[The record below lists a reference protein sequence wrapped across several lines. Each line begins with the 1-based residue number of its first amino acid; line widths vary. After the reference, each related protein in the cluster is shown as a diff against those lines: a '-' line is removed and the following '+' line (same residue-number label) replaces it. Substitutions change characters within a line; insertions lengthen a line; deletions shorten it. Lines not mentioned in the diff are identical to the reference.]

1 MSNKN
6 ISNIFKKR
14 ETYFPSSSYSWYS
27 SVNLVQVVEAMLRW
41 AGDQLGK
48 RFDALHKSFSL
59 CVCVCSKVPLVAF
72 SGGQNKSK
80 PKEIF
85 LERLLKT
92 RYNLGVAPPG
102 SPRFTPGVDRNVA
115 TCCCVCLRAQTL
127 GLVDRSQDTRD
138 GDGSQIRCPDFKIK
152 LQLTRLNYLSDISGV
167 VMCIRSILRGNLKYW
182 KCFRY
187 NC

>member
-1 MSNKN
+1 MVNALTLSTNP
-6 ISNIFKKR
+6 
-14 ETYFPSSSYSWYS
+14 FP
-27 SVNLVQVVEAMLRW
+27 
-41 AGDQLGK
+41 
-48 RFDALHKSFSL
+48 SL
-59 CVCVCSKVPLVAF
+59 CVCVCVPKCHLSPSPEDKIKA
-72 SGGQNKSK
+72 NLRK
-80 PKEIF
+80 IF

-152 LQLTRLNYLSDISGV
+152 LQLTRLNYHSDINGV
-167 VMCIRSILRGNLKYW
+167 VLCIRSIFRGNLKY
-182 KCFRY
+182 
-187 NC
+187 